1 MKEIR
6 SQQIR
11 RRNNMLSELAELIV
25 EAFVRNGIPREKAVP
40 ESEEVAFQLHRRWA
54 GLTFVF
60 PVKDD
65 LARKRLE
72 LHILQRYDG
81 SNADKLVQEFGISEG
96 LIYEIVRKHRRQ
108 RKDQMT
114 LLTRPNEP
122 GLRFTP
128 GNTFSFSRPDIP
140 HPLPLYLDFSR
151 TSPRYFSPSLRK
163 TAKCCW
169 WKWPDPTAP
178 RPPRARGCFRFAP
191 AQGRL
196 SRRSGVIRRNASGPA
211 DLVLPSFTLRAHTTR
226 RRIRE
231 APPCVNCNPCWRTTG
246 CSCCSS
252 TCSANRPGCRS
263 PPTRR

>member
-114 LLTRPNEP
+114 L
-122 GLRFTP
+122 F
-128 GNTFSFSRPDIP
+128 
-140 HPLPLYLDFSR
+140 
-151 TSPRYFSPSLRK
+151 
-163 TAKCCW
+163 
-169 WKWPDPTAP
+169 DP
-178 RPPRARGCFRFAP
+178 
-191 AQGRL
+191 
-196 SRRSGVIRRNASGPA
+196 V
-211 DLVLPSFTLRAHTTR
+211 
-226 RRIRE
+226 E
-231 APPCVNCNPCWRTTG
+231 
-246 CSCCSS
+246 
-252 TCSANRPGCRS
+252 
-263 PPTRR
+263 

>member
-96 LIYEIVRKHRRQ
+96 LIYEI
-108 RKDQMT
+108 
-114 LLTRPNEP
+114 
-122 GLRFTP
+122 
-128 GNTFSFSRPDIP
+128 
-140 HPLPLYLDFSR
+140 
-151 TSPRYFSPSLRK
+151 
-163 TAKCCW
+163 
-169 WKWPDPTAP
+169 
-178 RPPRARGCFRFAP
+178 
-191 AQGRL
+191 
-196 SRRSGVIRRNASGPA
+196 
-211 DLVLPSFTLRAHTTR
+211 
-226 RRIRE
+226 
-231 APPCVNCNPCWRTTG
+231 
-246 CSCCSS
+246 
-252 TCSANRPGCRS
+252 
-263 PPTRR
+263 